1 MIQKLSQ
8 LMPKDWLVTNRG
20 FSLVEVILASSV
32 FILIT
37 TALVGAIIY
46 GQESTVLSGQR
57 AQAVF
62 LAEEGLEAVKN
73 IRDDDFSN
81 LIDGTYGLQVV
92 GGRWNIAGSSDVI
105 GNFTRQI
112 TISPINSDTKKI
124 TSTVTWQQNL
134 QRSGSVSLD
143 TYLTYWM
150 ALGTSQATD
159 LIIDS
164 SSSDLDALDN
174 TKIIGLT
181 LKNNGLADITIN
193 QMVVSWINGEGGSKI
208 NNVYLAGSSV
218 WSGSANSGTTLNI
231 TDFTLPV
238 GNTVYLID
246 FLDFNRNM
254 TGTTITL
261 DFIMADGSIVT
272 ATFSPGTIADITPP
286 SAVIDLSVS
295 NPTSDSIDLSWTAPG
310 DDGNTG
316 TAASYDI
323 RYSTNPIND
332 SNWATA
338 LQLTGEPIPQVA
350 GTAQSATV
358 SNLLPS
364 TIYYLAIKTAD
375 EVPNTSLLSNVPSV
389 ATLPL
394 SVDTTSP
401 AAITNLTI
409 SNITLNSV
417 LLSWTSPGDDGDTG
431 TATTYD
437 IRYSTSLITEANW
450 ATATQVSGEPAP
462 LIAGTAQSLTVSGL
476 SSNTTYYFAIKTS
489 DEVPNTSLLSDVPS
503 ATTLAQSQADL
514 LNVNITGAGID
525 STNNKRVIGLTISN
539 IGAAD
544 IILDQM
550 IVSWTGAFSGT
561 KITGI
566 TINAVSVW
574 TGSNNSGA
582 TENISNF
589 TLLPSVTY
597 PLTYLIFNKNMTG
610 TTLSINFIMLDGSTK
625 LISNII
631 P

>member
-1 MIQKLSQ
+1 M
-8 LMPKDWLVTNRG
+8 
-20 FSLVEVILASSV
+20 
-32 FILIT
+32 
-37 TALVGAIIY
+37 
-46 GQESTVLSGQR
+46 
-57 AQAVF
+57 
-62 LAEEGLEAVKN
+62 
-73 IRDDDFSN
+73 
-81 LIDGTYGLQVV
+81 
-92 GGRWNIAGSSDVI
+92 
-105 GNFTRQI
+105 
-112 TISPINSDTKKI
+112 
-124 TSTVTWQQNL
+124 
-134 QRSGSVSLD
+134 
-143 TYLTYWM
+143 
-150 ALGTSQATD
+150 
-159 LIIDS
+159 
-164 SSSDLDALDN
+164 
-174 TKIIGLT
+174 
-181 LKNNGLADITIN
+181 
-193 QMVVSWINGEGGSKI
+193 
-208 NNVYLAGSSV
+208 
-218 WSGSANSGTTLNI
+218 
-231 TDFTLPV
+231 
-238 GNTVYLID
+238 
-246 FLDFNRNM
+246 
-254 TGTTITL
+254 
-261 DFIMADGSIVT
+261 
-272 ATFSPGTIADITPP
+272 
-286 SAVIDLSVS
+286 
-295 NPTSDSIDLSWTAPG
+295 
-310 DDGNTG
+310 
-316 TAASYDI
+316 
-323 RYSTNPIND
+323 
-332 SNWATA
+332 
-338 LQLTGEPIPQVA
+338 
-350 GTAQSATV
+350 
-358 SNLLPS
+358 
-364 TIYYLAIKTAD
+364 
-375 EVPNTSLLSNVPSV
+375 PNTSLLSNVPSV